1 MNREQALAKI
11 KKCLALSKSAN
22 PHEAAAGLRQAQALM
37 ALHSISDT
45 DVTLA
50 DVRHCAAPARYAE
63 MLLWESRLARLVA
76 DTFGCNMLHS
86 SRLVKQFAGRLVKRS
101 SYVFIGT
108 SSAPEVASYAY
119 DILSRQCAKS
129 RLAHIRKQPK
139 NCKPRTLIARGDEYA
154 LGWVTGVLDL
164 LEKFAGTEKNC
175 ALLEQYMAQR
185 YPDLKT
191 ITPKDRV
198 TGRNTN
204 ENDWRAGIQA
214 GRSVQLNRGLAAG
227 AQQGLLA

>member
-37 ALHSISDT
+37 ASHSISDA

-50 DVRHCAAPARYAE
+50 DVHQCAAPARYAE
-63 MLLWESRLARLVA
+63 MLWWEVRLARLVA
-76 DTFGCNMLHS
+76 DTFGCTMFQPSKRVLQAGA
-86 SRLVKQFAGRLVKRS
+86 RLVKQS
-101 SYVFIGT
+101 TYVFIGT
-108 SSAPEVASYAY
+108 GSAPEVASYAH
-119 DILSRQCAKS
+119 DILARQCAKN

-139 NCKPRTLIARGDEYA
+139 SCKPRTLTARGDEYA
-154 LGWVTGVLDL
+154 LGWVHGVSGLLD
-164 LEKFAGTEKNC
+164 KFAGTEKNS
-175 ALLEQYMAQR
+175 ALLEQYTAQR
-185 YPDLKT
+185 YPNLGSF
-191 ITPKDRV
+191 TPKDRI

-204 ENDWRAGIQA
+204 PNDWHAGIQA
-214 GRSVQLNRGLAAG
+214 GRNAQLNRGLAAG

>member
-50 DVRHCAAPARYAE
+50 DVRHCAAPARYVE
-63 MLLWESRLARLVA
+63 MLLWEAKLARLVA
-76 DTFGCNMLHS
+76 DTFGCNMLQS
-86 SRLVKQFAGRLVKRS
+86 SRRVLQAGARLVKQS
-101 SYVFIGT
+101 TYVFIGT
-108 SSAPEVASYAY
+108 GSAPEVASYAY
-119 DILSRQCAKS
+119 DILARQCAKS

-139 NCKPRTLIARGDEYA
+139 NCKPRTLTARGDEYA
-154 LGWVTGVLDL
+154 FGWVVGVSELMD
-164 LEKFAGTEKNC
+164 KFAGTEKNS
-175 ALLEQYMAQR
+175 ALIDQYMALR
-185 YPDLKT
+185 YPNLET
-191 ITPKDRV
+191 ITPKDRI

-214 GRSVQLNRGLAAG
+214 GRSAQLNRGLAAG